1 MEIGLIMQRIKFYL
15 TKPITIIS
23 LLAIVFT
30 VILLAGT
37 NFILPDFY
45 NNREQALALAQTV
58 SPSDVGAATA
68 SLESLQHKIFNTVFQ
83 IWGWLIVLLLFI
95 FSCKIDFF
103 RSFSN
108 IKIFKNKIFIYLW
121 INLSYLLY
129 CICYI
134 PAYMTD
140 LEKYVYNS
148 YADSMGI
155 PFFTELFISIF
166 IGLIYYPVI
175 NVLFFIVYN
184 TKIKGRFYDF
194 LFVLGGIYVIFNI
207 IRMFIMKFTY
217 FHLFLNLYNLV
228 WLILICYTIKHQI
241 EKRKSAMLQNNQDK
255 VSDVCENK
263 E

>member
-37 NFILPDFY
+37 SFILPDFY

-108 IKIFKNKIFIYLW
+108 IKIFKNKIIRKCLNPCTF
-121 INLSYLLY
+121 SY
-129 CICYI
+129 
-134 PAYMTD
+134 
-140 LEKYVYNS
+140 
-148 YADSMGI
+148 
-155 PFFTELFISIF
+155 
-166 IGLIYYPVI
+166 
-175 NVLFFIVYN
+175 
-184 TKIKGRFYDF
+184 
-194 LFVLGGIYVIFNI
+194 
-207 IRMFIMKFTY
+207 
-217 FHLFLNLYNLV
+217 
-228 WLILICYTIKHQI
+228 
-241 EKRKSAMLQNNQDK
+241 RKSSIQMFFSLYKFSFILFHKGHFRGLRVNRCMTPTCLNCK
-255 VSDVCENK
+255 
-263 E
+263 